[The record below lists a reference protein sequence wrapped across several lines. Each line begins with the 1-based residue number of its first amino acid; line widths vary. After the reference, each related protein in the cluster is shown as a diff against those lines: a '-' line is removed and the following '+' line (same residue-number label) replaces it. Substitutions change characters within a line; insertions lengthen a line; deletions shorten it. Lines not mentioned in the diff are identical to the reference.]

1 MSVHPSPKNLARDV
15 VRQVWP
21 KRQPRRPRPKNPGE
35 AKTRALLAERSGG
48 WCEASGL
55 VRAQS
60 VHHRRKR
67 SQGGPWTASNCVHVC
82 GDGTRGCHG
91 WAEAN
96 PVQAGA
102 DGFSLRNGE
111 DPARTPIVSGLHGHV
126 LIADDGSIRP
136 AGGAA

>member
-1 MSVHPSPKNLARDV
+1 MSVHPSARNL
-15 VRQVWP
+15 VRQMLP
-21 KRQPRRPRPKNPGE
+21 KVQPRRPRPKNPGE

-48 WCEASGL
+48 WCEACGL

-96 PVQAGA
+96 PLEAGA
-102 DGFSLRNGE
+102 EGFVLRNGE
-111 DPARTPIVSGLHGHV
+111 VPTQVPILSGLHGRV
-126 LIADDGSIRP
+126 LLSDDGSIRS
-136 AGGAA
+136 AGGAE